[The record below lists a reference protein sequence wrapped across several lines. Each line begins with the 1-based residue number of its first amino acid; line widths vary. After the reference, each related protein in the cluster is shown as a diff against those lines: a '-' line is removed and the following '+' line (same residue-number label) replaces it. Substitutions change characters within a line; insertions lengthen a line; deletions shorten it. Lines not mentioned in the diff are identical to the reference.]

1 MEDNLVTVAI
11 HTYEKAQILKSVLE
25 LNGIE
30 SYIHNVNQILP
41 VVSAGVRVR
50 IKESDLPKALS
61 VIEDMNNA
69 EIIKEALNEK
79 NEKKNHPI
87 LIPIDFSD
95 YSIKACEFG
104 FDLAHTLNAEAIL
117 LHAYFAPSFGA
128 FPVGDVISYD
138 MRQEEETIKFVIDK
152 VNKDMEK
159 LTREIKEKIANGAFP
174 DVKFK
179 HVLREGIPEEEI
191 IRYSKKHKP
200 SIIIMGTRG
209 KNQKDMDLIGSVTA
223 EIIERSRV
231 PVLAI
236 PEDSTMANFKH
247 LRNIAFA
254 TNFGDKDLIAF
265 ERLMQLMKPFRFKM
279 HFIHSE
285 QKEDAW
291 TEIKLKGIKEYFS
304 KFYPGQEIEYHI
316 LPGNDI
322 LTVFDDFIHKNKI
335 DIFSLT
341 THKRNIFTRL
351 FNPSIAR
358 KMVFHADTPMLVF
371 HA

>member
-30 SYIHNVNQILP
+30 AYIHNVNQILP

-50 IKESDLPKALS
+50 IRESDLPKALS
-61 VIEDMNNA
+61 IIEDMNNA
-69 EIIKEALNEK
+69 EAIEEALNEK
-79 NEKKNHPI
+79 TEKKNHPV

-104 FDLAHTLNAEAIL
+104 FGLAHTLNTEVVL

-128 FPVGDVISYD
+128 MPIGDIINYD

-152 VNKDMEK
+152 VNEDMES
-159 LTREIKEKIANGAFP
+159 LTKNVKEKIKNGSLP

-191 IRYSKKHKP
+191 IRYSRKHNP
-200 SIIIMGTRG
+200 LIIIMGTRG
-209 KNQKDMDLIGSVTA
+209 KNQKDIDLIGSVTA
-223 EIIERSRV
+223 EIIERSRI

-236 PEDSTMANFKH
+236 PEDTSMDNFGH
-247 LRNIAFA
+247 VQNIAYA
-254 TNFGDKDLIAF
+254 TNFDDKDLIAF
-265 ERLMQLMKPFRFKM
+265 GKLMQLMKPFRFKM
-279 HFIHSE
+279 HFVHSE
-285 QKEDAW
+285 QKEDTW

-304 KFYPGQEIEYHI
+304 KFYPEQEIQYHI
-316 LPGNDI
+316 LRGDDMVV
-322 LTVFDDFIHKNKI
+322 VFDEFIHQNKI

-358 KMVFHADTPMLVF
+358 KMVFHSDTPMLVF

>member
-25 LNGIE
+25 ANGIE
-30 SYIHNVNQILP
+30 AYIHNVNQIQP

-50 IKESDLPKALS
+50 IKESDLAKALCI
-61 VIEDMNNA
+61 IEEMNNA
-69 EIIKEALNEK
+69 EVVEKALEEK
-79 NEKKNHPI
+79 HKKHPI

-95 YSIKACEFG
+95 YSVKACEFG
-104 FDLAHTLNAEAIL
+104 FGLAHTLQTEVVL

-128 FPVGDVISYD
+128 MPIGDVINYEIGQD
-138 MRQEEETIKFVIDK
+138 EETLKFVIDK
-152 VNKDMEK
+152 VNKEMEK
-159 LTREIKEKIANGAFP
+159 LTKEIKEKIKNGSLP

-191 IRYSKKHKP
+191 IRYSKKHTP
-200 SIIIMGTRG
+200 LIIIMGTRG
-209 KNQKDMDLIGSVTA
+209 KNQKDIDLIGSVTA

-236 PEDSTMANFKH
+236 PENNSVDSFDH
-247 LRNIAFA
+247 IRNIAYA
-254 TNFGDKDLIAF
+254 TNFDEKDLIAF
-265 ERLMQLMKPFRFKM
+265 EKLMQLMKPFRFRM
-279 HFIHSE
+279 HFIHFD
-285 QKEDAW
+285 QKENAW
-291 TEIKLKGIKEYFS
+291 TEIKLSGIKEYFS
-304 KFYPGQEIEYHI
+304 KFYPDQEIEYHI
-316 LPGNDI
+316 LRGNDI
-322 LTVFDDFIHKNKI
+322 LNVFDEFVHHNKI
-335 DIFSLT
+335 DVLSLT

-358 KMVFHADTPMLVF
+358 KMVFHSDTPMLVF

>member
-25 LNGIE
+25 FNGIE
-30 SYIHNVNQILP
+30 AYIHNVNQILP
-41 VVSAGVRVR
+41 VVSAGVRIR

-61 VIEDMNNA
+61 IIEEMNNA
-69 EIIKEALNEK
+69 EAIEEALKE
-79 NEKKNHPI
+79 EHKKNHPV

-104 FDLAHTLNAEAIL
+104 FGLAHTLNTEVIL

-128 FPVGDVISYD
+128 IPVGDVMSYD
-138 MRQEEETIKFVIDK
+138 MRQEEETLKFVIDK

-159 LTREIKEKIANGAFP
+159 LTKEIREKIRNGSLP

-191 IRYSKKHKP
+191 IRYSKKHNP
-200 SIIIMGTRG
+200 LIIIMGTRG
-209 KNQKDMDLIGSVTA
+209 KNQKDIDLIGSVTA
-223 EIIERSRV
+223 EIIERSRI

-236 PEDSTMANFKH
+236 PEDTSVDSFDH
-247 LRNIAFA
+247 VQNIAYA
-254 TNFGDKDLIAF
+254 TNFDDKDLIAF
-265 ERLMQLMKPFRFKM
+265 EKLMQLMKPFRFRV
-279 HFIHSE
+279 HFIHFD
-285 QKEDAW
+285 QKENAW
-291 TEIKLKGIKEYFS
+291 TEIKLSGIKEYFS
-304 KFYPGQEIEYHI
+304 KFYPDLEIEYHV
-316 LPGNDI
+316 LRGNDI
-322 LTVFDDFIHKNKI
+322 LTVFDDFIHHNKI
-335 DIFSLT
+335 DVISLT

-358 KMVFHADTPMLVF
+358 KMVFHTDTPMLVF

>member
-25 LNGIE
+25 ANGIE
-30 SYIHNVNQILP
+30 AYIHNVNQILP

-50 IKESDLPKALS
+50 IKESDLPQALS
-61 VIEDMNNA
+61 IIEDMNNA
-69 EIIKEALNEK
+69 EAIEEALNEK
-79 NEKKNHPI
+79 HKKNHPV

-95 YSIKACEFG
+95 YSTKACEFG
-104 FDLAHTLNAEAIL
+104 FGLAATLNTEVIL
-117 LHAYFAPSFGA
+117 LHAYFTPSFGA
-128 FPVGDVISYD
+128 IPVGDVMSYD

-159 LTREIKEKIANGAFP
+159 LTTEIKEKIKNGSLP

-191 IRYSKKHKP
+191 IRYSKKHNP
-200 SIIIMGTRG
+200 TIIIMGTRG
-209 KNQKDMDLIGSVTA
+209 KNQKDIDLIGSVTA
-223 EIIERSRV
+223 EIIERSRI

-236 PEDSTMANFKH
+236 PEDTAMVNFNYVQ
-247 LRNIAFA
+247 NIAYA
-254 TNFGDKDLIAF
+254 TNFDDKDLIAF
-265 ERLMQLMKPFRFKM
+265 EKLMQLMKPFYFKV

-285 QKEDAW
+285 QKESAW
-291 TEIKLKGIKEYFS
+291 TEVKLKGIKEYFL
-304 KFYPGQEIEYHI
+304 KFYPEQEIEYHI
-316 LPGNDI
+316 LHGNDI
-322 LTVFDDFIHKNKI
+322 LTVFDEFIRKNKI
-335 DIFSLT
+335 DVFSLT

-358 KMVFHADTPMLVF
+358 KMVFHSNTPMLVF